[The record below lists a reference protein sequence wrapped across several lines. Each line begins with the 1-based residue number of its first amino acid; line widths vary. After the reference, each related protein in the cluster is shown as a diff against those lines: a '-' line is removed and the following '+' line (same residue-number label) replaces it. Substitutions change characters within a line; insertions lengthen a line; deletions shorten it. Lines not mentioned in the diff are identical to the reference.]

1 MYEGFIEMQRVVTRV
16 QYLSEKGPNQEEYH
30 RIEFGSERNN
40 LHTPEQTGPKEKSL
54 PPTEPSKVSKWWR
67 H

>member
-16 QYLSEKGPNQEEYH
+16 QYSRDQGPNQEEYH
-30 RIEFGSERNN
+30 RLEYATERNN
-40 LHTPEQTGPKEKSL
+40 LHTPERTGAKEESICDK
-54 PPTEPSKVSKWWR
+54 PMKVTSWWR